1 MTRPRTVLAV
11 ALASAALAATV
22 IYAVMWVGYRQD
34 WSWLHR
40 VDWSLLSAAHDIAIK
55 HPVWVR
61 FWDGVSFALGPVP
74 LRLLGVAIAVAAL
87 VRRNVRAA
95 LMLLACAPLSGLVT
109 SAAKGLVNRPRPST
123 MLVAAPSTS
132 FPSGH
137 ALEATSALLALLAFL
152 LPMMSRWMG
161 RVAIAATALNLLLVG
176 IARVALNVHYPSDV
190 MAGWSLG
197 YLYFL
202 LCLLV
207 FRPSPSAPAG
217 SGRRAFELARAGN
230 PVPRITA
237 Q

>member
-1 MTRPRTVLAV
+1 MTRPRTVPAV

-22 IYAVMWVGYRQD
+22 IYGVMWVGYRQD

-40 VDWSLLSAAHDIAIK
+40 VDWSLLNAAHDIAIK
-55 HPVWVR
+55 QPVWVR

-74 LRLLGVAIAVAAL
+74 LRLLGVAAAVAAL

-95 LMLLACAPLSGLVT
+95 LMLVACAPLSGLVT
-109 SAAKGLVNRPRPST
+109 EAAKGLVNRRRPST
-123 MLVAAPSTS
+123 MLLAAPFTS

-190 MAGWSLG
+190 MAGCSLG

-207 FRPSPSAPAG
+207 FRASPSAPAR
-217 SGRRAFELARAGN
+217 SGRRASELA
-230 PVPRITA
+230 
-237 Q
+237 